1 MSIKQ
6 FINIVKEY
14 MNKQMYREIQKMFG
28 EPIYD
33 ISEED
38 VKMLLYYIDNSEEI
52 LKKYGSLKKWEKSM
66 KKNVK
71 KIYNL

>member
-1 MSIKQ
+1 
-6 FINIVKEY
+6 
-14 MNKQMYREIQKMFG
+14 MFG

-38 VKMLLYYIDNSEEI
+38 VIVLLYYIDNSEEI
-52 LKKYGSLKKWEKSM
+52 LKKYGSLEKWEKSM

-71 KIYNL
+71 ELYN

>member
-38 VKMLLYYIDNSEEI
+38 VKVLLYYIDNSEEI
-52 LKKYGSLKKWEKSM
+52 LKKYGSLEKWKKSM

-71 KIYNL
+71 ELYN

>member
-33 ISEED
+33 ISEEY
-38 VKMLLYYIDNSEEI
+38 VIVLLYYIDNSEEI
-52 LKKYGSLKKWEKSM
+52 LKKYGSLEKWEKSM

-71 KIYNL
+71 ELYN